1 MSTGNMSNQGGSR
14 HMPTGVSDEAYD
26 LITTLSNK
34 LQEMWRIDEFLADAK
49 RGDRQVWEAIREHDR
64 ADVEQLAQALKRSL
78 GQSGQ

>member
-1 MSTGNMSNQGGSR
+1 MSAGTGNKGGGR

-34 LQEMWRIDEFLADAK
+34 LQEMWRIDEFLGDSK
-49 RGDRQVWEAIREHDR
+49 RGDRQIWETIREHDR

-78 GQSGQ
+78 SQGGQ